1 MMNSIEKR
9 LAERNGILDKFYG
22 KMVNR
27 LIRERYTIAEE
38 LAILRQRDEKPEEF
52 ATYNAFAENCKEI
65 ARQEVYGDF

>member
-1 MMNSIEKR
+1 MTEIEKK
-9 LAERNGILDKFYG
+9 LAELNGTTSALYG
-22 KMVNR
+22 QEVNR
-27 LIRERYTIAEE
+27 LIRERYSIGDE